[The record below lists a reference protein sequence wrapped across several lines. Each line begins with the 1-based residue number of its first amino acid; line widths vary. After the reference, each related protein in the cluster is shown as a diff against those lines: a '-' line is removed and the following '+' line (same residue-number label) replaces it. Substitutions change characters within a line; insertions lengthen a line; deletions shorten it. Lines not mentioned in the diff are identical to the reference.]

1 MGPLTA
7 TTTFSSLPTMSL
19 KEYFVTTHKY
29 TNKFWIRSVV
39 DTAHSKHYSFI
50 VSKKGRWQTGRQ
62 DCLPPKSYTLL
73 LVVLVYISHATVAG
87 AHCKVADI
95 VVLRVCRWKPL
106 VVASRDTWR
115 PSCPERPQQESR
127 SRGRCYQLR
136 KHLPGLLNKVF
147 TWSTTLSLVAS
158 FLQQRTKFVTQ

>member
-19 KEYFVTTHKY
+19 KEYLVTTHKY

-39 DTAHSKHYSFI
+39 DTAHSKHLHLFQKSQ
-50 VSKKGRWQTGRQ
+50 WQTGRQ

-73 LVVLVYISHATVAG
+73 LVVLFYISHANVAG
-87 AHCKVADI
+87 AHCQVADI
-95 VVLRVCRWKPL
+95 VVVRVCRWKPL
-106 VVASRDTWR
+106 VLASRDTWR

-136 KHLPGLLNKVF
+136 KHLPGPLNKVF
-147 TWSTTLSLVAS
+147 TWSTTLGLVET